1 MEKLTNFATFLAI
14 FFLLVPQFTFA
25 QVIKPKPRGTSP
37 WSTP

>member
-1 MEKLTNFATFLAI
+1 MEKLKIFATLLAI

-25 QVIKPKPRGTSP
+25 QVIKPEARGTSS

>member
-14 FFLLVPQFTFA
+14 FFLLVHQFTFA
-25 QVIKPKPRGTSP
+25 QVIKPKARLTSP